1 MKRITYFLSG
11 ALAALLISS
20 ATVSA
25 FAAGGLITLNV
36 QPAQVM
42 VNGEVF
48 QPKDAQGRDALVFT
62 YNGTTYAPVRA
73 LAEAYGLTVGY
84 DSAKNMATVD
94 GAARTTNSTGSF
106 SSQWTVT
113 EKPVT
118 RYGNEHI
125 FTSSAPKSPCI
136 SALVLIISALPLH
149 NPAAHSATS
158 TPPLSGSSNS
168 HDNTLSIMDRVLFYF
183 RHQRQS
189 NTPMT
194 VAAAAVPQITRFF
207 IFNPPPG

>member
-1 MKRITYFLSG
+1 
-11 ALAALLISS
+11 
-20 ATVSA
+20 
-25 FAAGGLITLNV
+25 
-36 QPAQVM
+36 M

-84 DSAKNMATVD
+84 DSAKNMATVV
-94 GAARTTNSTGSF
+94 GAARPTNSTGSF

-125 FTSSAPKSPCI
+125 FTAVYSGPLSMDKFKSWWKSMNAADLKAQAEQMALKAQSDLLGSEITMYFSLGPYNLGTAFAPIRLHIQQLRPRLCLDQVILMITPC
-136 SALVLIISALPLH
+136 PLWTGCC
-149 NPAAHSATS
+149 STFATS
-158 TPPLSGSSNS
+158 AKA
-168 HDNTLSIMDRVLFYF
+168 I
-183 RHQRQS
+183 HQ
-189 NTPMT
+189 
-194 VAAAAVPQITRFF
+194 
-207 IFNPPPG
+207 

>member
-1 MKRITYFLSG
+1 
-11 ALAALLISS
+11 
-20 ATVSA
+20 
-25 FAAGGLITLNV
+25 
-36 QPAQVM
+36 M

-48 QPKDAQGRDALVFT
+48 QPKDAQGRNALVFT
-62 YNGTTYAPVRA
+62 YNSTTYAPVRA

-118 RYGNEHI
+118 RYGKEHI
-125 FTSSAPKSPCI
+125 FTAVYSGPLSMDKFKSWWKSMNAADLKSPCI

>member
-48 QPKDAQGRDALVFT
+48 QPNDAQGRDALVFT

-84 DSAKNMATVD
+84 DSAKTWLLLTVLH
-94 GAARTTNSTGSF
+94 G
-106 SSQWTVT
+106 
-113 EKPVT
+113 PP
-118 RYGNEHI
+118 I
-125 FTSSAPKSPCI
+125 
-136 SALVLIISALPLH
+136 ALAVF
-149 NPAAHSATS
+149 
-158 TPPLSGSSNS
+158 PLSGRSRKSRS
-168 HDNTLSIMDRVLFYF
+168 PDTVMSISL
-183 RHQRQS
+183 
-189 NTPMT
+189 P
-194 VAAAAVPQITRFF
+194 PF
-207 IFNPPPG
+207 IPDHFP

>member
-11 ALAALLISS
+11 ALATLLISS

-25 FAAGGLITLNV
+25 FAASSLITLTV

-42 VNGEVF
+42 VNGTIF

-125 FTSSAPKSPCI
+125 FTAVYSG
-136 SALVLIISALPLH
+136 
-149 NPAAHSATS
+149 
-158 TPPLSGSSNS
+158 PLSMNEFKSWWKSMNAADLKAQAEQMALEAQSDLLGSEITMYFSFGSYNLGTAFAQSGCTFSNFDPAS
-168 HDNTLSIMDRVLFYF
+168 VWIK
-183 RHQRQS
+183 
-189 NTPMT
+189 
-194 VAAAAVPQITRFF
+194 
-207 IFNPPPG
+207 

>member
-25 FAAGGLITLNV
+25 FASSGLITLNV
-36 QPAQVM
+36 QPVQVM
-42 VNGEVF
+42 VNGKIF

-73 LAEAYGLTVGY
+73 LAEAYELTVGY
-84 DSAKNMATVD
+84 DAARNMATVSS
-94 GAARTTNSTGSF
+94 AAQAANHNGSF
-106 SSQWTVT
+106 PAQWTVT

-125 FTSSAPKSPCI
+125 FTAVYSGSLSMNDFKSWWK
-136 SALVLIISALPLH
+136 SMNGADLKAQAEQMALDAQSLTNGSEITMYFSFGSYNLGTAFAQSGCTFS
-149 NPAAHSATS
+149 NFDPAAVW
-158 TPPLSGSSNS
+158 
-168 HDNTLSIMDRVLFYF
+168 IK
-183 RHQRQS
+183 
-189 NTPMT
+189 
-194 VAAAAVPQITRFF
+194 
-207 IFNPPPG
+207 

>member
-84 DSAKNMATVD
+84 DSAKNMARGGLQRHWRLFPSVD
-94 GAARTTNSTGSF
+94 GHGKAGHPIR
-106 SSQWTVT
+106 
-113 EKPVT
+113 
-118 RYGNEHI
+118 
-125 FTSSAPKSPCI
+125 
-136 SALVLIISALPLH
+136 
-149 NPAAHSATS
+149 
-158 TPPLSGSSNS
+158 
-168 HDNTLSIMDRVLFYF
+168 
-183 RHQRQS
+183 
-189 NTPMT
+189 
-194 VAAAAVPQITRFF
+194 
-207 IFNPPPG
+207 

>member
-25 FAAGGLITLNV
+25 FAANGLLTLNV

-42 VNGEVF
+42 VNGKIF
-48 QPKDAQGRDALVFT
+48 QPKDAQGHDALVFT

-73 LAEAYGLTVGY
+73 LAEAYGLTVDY
-84 DSAKNMATVD
+84 NAARNMATVTSNPQSLKNTD
-94 GAARTTNSTGSF
+94 SF
-106 SSQWTVT
+106 SAQWTVT

-125 FTSSAPKSPCI
+125 FTAVYSG
-136 SALVLIISALPLH
+136 
-149 NPAAHSATS
+149 
-158 TPPLSGSSNS
+158 PLSMDEFKNWWKSINADALKSQAEQMALDAQSLTNGS
-168 HDNTLSIMDRVLFYF
+168 
-183 RHQRQS
+183 
-189 NTPMT
+189 
-194 VAAAAVPQITRFF
+194 QITMYFSF
-207 IFNPPPG
+207 DSYNLGTAFAQSGCTFSNFDPASVWIK

>member
-113 EKPVT
+113 EKHSGKHPKKEQCGT
-118 RYGNEHI
+118 RHI
-125 FTSSAPKSPCI
+125 QIVKATDHNCDSLQLTFITVKVFCRCI
-136 SALVLIISALPLH
+136 NQVH
-149 NPAAHSATS
+149 R
-158 TPPLSGSSNS
+158 
-168 HDNTLSIMDRVLFYF
+168 IMDCQIVQLFQF
-183 RHQRQS
+183 
-189 NTPMT
+189 
-194 VAAAAVPQITRFF
+194 
-207 IFNPPPG
+207 

>member
-20 ATVSA
+20 ATISA
-25 FAAGGLITLNV
+25 FAASGLITLNV

-42 VNGEVF
+42 VNGTVF
-48 QPKDAQGRDALVFT
+48 QPKDSQGRDALVFT

-84 DSAKNMATVD
+84 DSAKNMATVSS
-94 GAARTTNSTGSF
+94 ASQPANHTGSF

-125 FTSSAPKSPCI
+125 FTAVYSGPLSMSEFKSWWK
-136 SALVLIISALPLH
+136 SMNTAELKAQAEQMALR
-149 NPAAHSATS
+149 AHSDLPGSEITMYFSFGSYNLGTAFAR
-158 TPPLSGSSNS
+158 SGYTFSNFDPAS
-168 HDNTLSIMDRVLFYF
+168 VWIK
-183 RHQRQS
+183 
-189 NTPMT
+189 
-194 VAAAAVPQITRFF
+194 
-207 IFNPPPG
+207 

>member
-48 QPKDAQGRDALVFT
+48 QPNDAQGRDALVFT

-94 GAARTTNSTGSF
+94 GATRTTNSTGSF

-125 FTSSAPKSPCI
+125 FTAVYSG
-136 SALVLIISALPLH
+136 
-149 NPAAHSATS
+149 
-158 TPPLSGSSNS
+158 PLSMDKFKSWWKSMNAADLKAQAEQMALKAQSDLLGSEITMYFSFCSYNLGTAFAQSGCTFSNFDPAS
-168 HDNTLSIMDRVLFYF
+168 VWIK
-183 RHQRQS
+183 
-189 NTPMT
+189 
-194 VAAAAVPQITRFF
+194 
-207 IFNPPPG
+207 

>member
-62 YNGTTYAPVRA
+62 YNGTTYYYDNFGNLIHRELVDCEVQNYFYDRHDQ
-73 LAEAYGLTVGY
+73 LVKAEIF
-84 DSAKNMATVD
+84 KKD
-94 GAARTTNSTGSF
+94 GTKLL
-106 SSQWTVT
+106 
-113 EKPVT
+113 EIP
-118 RYGNEHI
+118 
-125 FTSSAPKSPCI
+125 
-136 SALVLIISALPLH
+136 
-149 NPAAHSATS
+149 
-158 TPPLSGSSNS
+158 
-168 HDNTLSIMDRVLFYF
+168 
-183 RHQRQS
+183 
-189 NTPMT
+189 
-194 VAAAAVPQITRFF
+194 
-207 IFNPPPG
+207 

>member
-48 QPKDAQGRDALVFT
+48 QPKDAQGR
-62 YNGTTYAPVRA
+62 A

-84 DSAKNMATVD
+84 DSAKNMATVV

-125 FTSSAPKSPCI
+125 FTAVYSG
-136 SALVLIISALPLH
+136 
-149 NPAAHSATS
+149 
-158 TPPLSGSSNS
+158 PLSMDKFKSWWKSMNAADLKAQAEQMALKAQSDLLGSEITMYFSLGPYNLGTAFAQSGCTFSNFAPAS
-168 HDNTLSIMDRVLFYF
+168 VWIK
-183 RHQRQS
+183 
-189 NTPMT
+189 
-194 VAAAAVPQITRFF
+194 
-207 IFNPPPG
+207 

>member
-11 ALAALLISS
+11 ALASLLISS

-84 DSAKNMATVD
+84 DSAKNMATVV
-94 GAARTTNSTGSF
+94 GAVRTTNSTGSF

-125 FTSSAPKSPCI
+125 FTAVYSG
-136 SALVLIISALPLH
+136 
-149 NPAAHSATS
+149 
-158 TPPLSGSSNS
+158 PLSMDKFKSWWKSMNAADLKAQAEQMALKAQSDLLGSEITMYFSFGSYNLGTAFAQSGCTFSNFDPAS
-168 HDNTLSIMDRVLFYF
+168 VWIK
-183 RHQRQS
+183 
-189 NTPMT
+189 
-194 VAAAAVPQITRFF
+194 
-207 IFNPPPG
+207 

>member
-25 FAAGGLITLNV
+25 FASSGLITLNV

-62 YNGTTYAPVRA
+62 YNSTTYAPVRA

-84 DSAKNMATVD
+84 DAARKMATVSS
-94 GAARTTNSTGSF
+94 AAQAANHNGSF
-106 SSQWTVT
+106 PAQWTVT

-125 FTSSAPKSPCI
+125 FTA
-136 SALVLIISALPLH
+136 VY
-149 NPAAHSATS
+149 
-158 TPPLSGSSNS
+158 SGSLSMNDFKSWWKSMNGADLKAQAEQMALDTQSLTNGSEITMYSFGSYNLGTAFAQSGCTFSNFDPAS
-168 HDNTLSIMDRVLFYF
+168 VWIK
-183 RHQRQS
+183 
-189 NTPMT
+189 
-194 VAAAAVPQITRFF
+194 
-207 IFNPPPG
+207 

>member
-11 ALAALLISS
+11 ALATLLISS

-25 FAAGGLITLNV
+25 FAANDLLTLNV

-42 VNGEVF
+42 VNGTVF

-73 LAEAYGLTVGY
+73 LAEAYGLTVSY
-84 DSAKNMATVD
+84 DSEKNMATVD
-94 GAARTTNSTGSF
+94 GAPQATNHTGSF

-125 FTSSAPKSPCI
+125 FTAVYSG
-136 SALVLIISALPLH
+136 
-149 NPAAHSATS
+149 
-158 TPPLSGSSNS
+158 PLSMNEFKSWWKSMNAADLKAQAEQMALEAQSDLLGSEITMYFSFGSYNLGTAFAQSGCTFSNFDPAS
-168 HDNTLSIMDRVLFYF
+168 VWIK
-183 RHQRQS
+183 
-189 NTPMT
+189 
-194 VAAAAVPQITRFF
+194 
-207 IFNPPPG
+207 

>member
-48 QPKDAQGRDALVFT
+48 QPNDAQGRDALVFT

-94 GAARTTNSTGSF
+94 GATRTT
-106 SSQWTVT
+106 
-113 EKPVT
+113 
-118 RYGNEHI
+118 
-125 FTSSAPKSPCI
+125 
-136 SALVLIISALPLH
+136 ALAVF
-149 NPAAHSATS
+149 
-158 TPPLSGSSNS
+158 PLSGRSRKSRS
-168 HDNTLSIMDRVLFYF
+168 PDTVMSISL
-183 RHQRQS
+183 
-189 NTPMT
+189 P
-194 VAAAAVPQITRFF
+194 PF
-207 IFNPPPG
+207 IPDHFP

>member
-11 ALAALLISS
+11 ALATLLISS

-62 YNGTTYAPVRA
+62 YNSTTYAPVRA

-84 DSAKNMATVD
+84 DSVKNMATVD

-125 FTSSAPKSPCI
+125 FTAVYSG
-136 SALVLIISALPLH
+136 
-149 NPAAHSATS
+149 
-158 TPPLSGSSNS
+158 PLSMDKFKSWWKSMNAADLKAQAEQMALKAQSDLLGSEI
-168 HDNTLSIMDRVLFYF
+168 TMYF
-183 RHQRQS
+183 SFGSYNLGTAFAQS
-189 NTPMT
+189 GCTFSTFDPAS
-194 VAAAAVPQITRFF
+194 VWIK
-207 IFNPPPG
+207 

>member
-11 ALAALLISS
+11 VLATLLISS

-25 FAAGGLITLNV
+25 FAASGLITLNV

-42 VNGEVF
+42 VNGTVF

-73 LAEAYGLTVGY
+73 LAESYGLTVGY
-84 DSAKNMATVD
+84 DAAQNMATVSS
-94 GAARTTNSTGSF
+94 ASQPANHTGSF
-106 SSQWTVT
+106 SSRWTVT

-125 FTSSAPKSPCI
+125 FTAVYSG
-136 SALVLIISALPLH
+136 
-149 NPAAHSATS
+149 
-158 TPPLSGSSNS
+158 PLSMNEFKSWWKSINAADLKAQAEQMALEAQSDLLGSEITMYFSFGSYNLGTAFAQSGCTFSNFDPAS
-168 HDNTLSIMDRVLFYF
+168 VWIK
-183 RHQRQS
+183 
-189 NTPMT
+189 
-194 VAAAAVPQITRFF
+194 
-207 IFNPPPG
+207 

>member
-36 QPAQVM
+36 HPAQVM

-62 YNGTTYAPVRA
+62 YNSTTYAPVRA

-84 DSAKNMATVD
+84 DSVKNMATVD

-125 FTSSAPKSPCI
+125 FTAVYSG
-136 SALVLIISALPLH
+136 
-149 NPAAHSATS
+149 
-158 TPPLSGSSNS
+158 PLSMDKFKSWWKSMNAADLKAQAEQMALKAQSDLLGSEITMYFSFGSYNLGTAFAQSGCTFSNFDPAS
-168 HDNTLSIMDRVLFYF
+168 VWIK
-183 RHQRQS
+183 
-189 NTPMT
+189 
-194 VAAAAVPQITRFF
+194 
-207 IFNPPPG
+207 